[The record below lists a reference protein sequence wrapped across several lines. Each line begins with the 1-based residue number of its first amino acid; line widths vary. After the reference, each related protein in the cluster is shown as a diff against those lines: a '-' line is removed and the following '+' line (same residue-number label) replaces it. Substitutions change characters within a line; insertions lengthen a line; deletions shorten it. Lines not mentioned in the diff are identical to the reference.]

1 MPELA
6 AGESFSL
13 ADRITRAGLSP
24 GEILDRFLDWLAESG
39 IEPYPA
45 QEEAFLELMAGR
57 HVVLDTPTGSGK
69 SLVAVLMHF
78 KASCEGRRSFYTAPT
93 KALASEKFFALCTDF
108 GPENVGMLTGDAS
121 INPDAP
127 IVCCTAEVLANIALR
142 RGARAQIPYVCM
154 DEFHF
159 YGDRERGFAWQVPL
173 LALPDTT
180 FLLMS
185 ATLGDMSAIRADLER
200 RSGRA
205 VAHVRSDVRPVP
217 LDFRYV
223 ETRLHETVEELL
235 DARLAPVYVVSFTQR
250 DAAELAG
257 ALCSARVADRE
268 LRESIRAAVG
278 DFRFDS
284 PYGRDMKRILAHGIG
299 LHHAGLLPKYRLL
312 VEQLAQEG
320 LLRVI
325 SGTDTLGVG
334 VNIPIR
340 TVLFTGLAKFDGR
353 KRGLLGVREFKQI
366 AGRAGRK
373 GFDERGSV
381 VCQAPEHVIEAR
393 RAQKSG
399 KKRPPAARGRGP
411 AGRDEV
417 SWNRQ
422 TFERLIE
429 RPPETLVS
437 RFRVTHDAA
446 VNLLRR
452 EQEAGAGRCAYRG
465 LVELIRTCHESEA
478 RRGRL
483 LREAALVFRSLRRG
497 GIVELARVAG
507 RAGREVRVAD
517 ELQWNFSLLHNLSLY
532 LVDAISCLDPHADD
546 YALDVLSLVEA
557 ILEDPR
563 ALLWAQ
569 IDRIK
574 RDLVGQL
581 KAEGVPYEERMR
593 LLEEVTYPQP
603 GAELVRQTFEIF
615 REHHPWV
622 RSDDVRPKGIAREI
636 FETWASFD
644 GFVIAYG
651 LQRFE
656 GVLLRYLGQ
665 VYTTLVQ
672 SVPAAAKTDELQEM
686 QAFFRVLIEQVD
698 SSLVQEWES
707 LVHPGAPRARRDEQ
721 PRSYDLALDER
732 GLRARLRAESHRLL
746 HALAAR
752 DWDEAAR
759 CLRPDAADPWDPAR
773 LRAALEPFFAEH
785 GALRFDHRAR
795 LAEFISIRRNGPRQ
809 WTLTQ
814 RLLDPGEQSDG
825 YFEAEIDLRGVT
837 EPEGPLLRLVRLAG
851 SG

>member
-1 MPELA
+1 MPEAA
-6 AGESFSL
+6 AGETFSL
-13 ADRITRAGLSP
+13 GDRITRRGLGP
-24 GEILDRFLDWLAESG
+24 DEIIDRFVDWLAESG
-39 IEPYPA
+39 LEPYPA

-69 SLVAVLMHF
+69 SLVALLLHF
-78 KASCEGRRSFYTAPT
+78 KALCEGRRSFYTAPT
-93 KALASEKFFALCTDF
+93 KALASEKFFALCGHF

-121 INPDAP
+121 INADAP
-127 IVCCTAEVLANIALR
+127 VVCCTAEVLANIALR
-142 RGARAQIPYVCM
+142 RGARGQIPYVCM

-159 YGDRERGFAWQVPL
+159 YGDRERGFAWQAPL
-173 LALPDTT
+173 LALPETT

-200 RSGRA
+200 RTGRA
-205 VAHVRSDVRPVP
+205 VSLVHSDVRPVP

-223 ETRLHETVEELL
+223 ETPVHETVEELL
-235 DARLAPVYVVSFTQR
+235 EARLAPVYVVSFTQR

-268 LRESIRAAVG
+268 LREAIRAEIG
-278 DFRFDS
+278 EFRFDS
-284 PYGRDMKRILAHGIG
+284 PYGKDVKRILSHGIG

-312 VEQLAQEG
+312 VEQLAQAG

-353 KRGLLGVREFKQI
+353 RQTLLGVRDFKQI

-381 VCQAPEHVIEAR
+381 VCQAPAHVIEAR
-393 RAQKSG
+393 RARRKG
-399 KKRPPAARGRGP
+399 KKGPPPARGRGSG
-411 AGRDEV
+411 GREEV

-422 TFERLIE
+422 AFERLIE

-437 RFRVTHDAA
+437 RFRITHDVA
-446 VNLLRR
+446 VNVLRR
-452 EQEAGAGRCAYRG
+452 EQDAAPPRCAYRG
-465 LVELIRTCHESEA
+465 IVELIRTCHESET

-483 LREAALVFRSLRRG
+483 LREAAVVFRSLRHGR
-497 GIVELARVAG
+497 IVELVTRPG
-507 RAGREVRVAD
+507 RAGRDVRVAD

-532 LVDAISCLDPHADD
+532 LVDAISCLDPSADD
-546 YALDVLSLVEA
+546 YALDLLSLVEA

-563 ALLWAQ
+563 ALLRAQ
-569 IDRIK
+569 VDRIK
-574 RDLVGQL
+574 RDLLGQL
-581 KAEGVPYEERMR
+581 KADGVPYEERMR
-593 LLEEVTYPQP
+593 LLDEVTHPQP

-622 RSDDVRPKGIAREI
+622 RSDDVRPKGIAREV
-636 FETWASFD
+636 FESWASFD

-665 VYTTLVQ
+665 VYSTLVQ
-672 SVPAAAKTDELQEM
+672 SVPAAAKNDDVEEM
-686 QAFFRVLIEQVD
+686 QAFFRVLIEQTD
-698 SSLVQEWES
+698 SSLVQEWEN
-707 LVHPGAPRARRDEQ
+707 LVHPGAARARPERE
-721 PRSYDLALDER
+721 RRYDLALDGR

-746 HALAAR
+746 HALAQR
-752 DWDEAAR
+752 DWEEAAR
-759 CLRPDAADPWDPAR
+759 CIHTEPADPWDPER
-773 LRAALEPFFAEH
+773 LREALEPFWAAH

-795 LAEFISIRRNGPRQ
+795 LAEFISIRRRGPRE
-809 WTLTQ
+809 WSVIQ
-814 RLLDPGEQSDG
+814 RLLDPAEESDWS
-825 YFEAEIDLRGVT
+825 FEAEVDLRGVT
-837 EPEGPLLRLVRLAG
+837 EPEGPLLRLVRLG
-851 SG
+851 S